1 MANDRIG
8 YFKTLRLG
16 DVLQGP
22 ERIRAKGDDP
32 EVVSPLYGNRGAIID
47 RGGRSHYEVD
57 AQGAL
62 VRGFAGAET
71 ADQFM
76 QRKLQFL
83 INVVGVRGYVPST
96 VYGTDGVLAVLSD
109 SSNLHSLTT
118 LIAAGATSI
127 DINSPA
133 PTFASGEH
141 WFITDGTS
149 YEILTTSGSGSST
162 TIPIVASTY
171 GYAAGA
177 VVFEPTWFLRNAYLL
192 TDTQLE
198 GIDPGSNQGVKEV
211 EFKFMSVEAP
221 EWI

>member
-16 DVLQGP
+16 DLLQGP

-32 EVVSPLYGNRGAIID
+32 EIVSPLYGNRGVIID

-62 VRGFAGAET
+62 VRGYSTTET

-83 INVVGVRGYVPST
+83 INIVTVRGYVPSS
-96 VYGTDGVLAVLSD
+96 VYGTEGVLAILSD
-109 SSNLHSLTT
+109 SADLHTT
-118 LIAAGATSI
+118 TAPVSAGATTVPI
-127 DINSPA
+127 TA
-133 PTFASGEH
+133 PDPTYLDGESY
-141 WFITDGTS
+141 FIADGTS
-149 YEILTTSGSGSST
+149 YELLRLSAGTGVNL
-162 TIPIVASTY
+162 PVAATTY
-171 GYAAGA
+171 GYASGA
-177 VVFEPTWFLRNAYLL
+177 IVFKPSWFLRNAFLL

-198 GIDPGSNQGVKEV
+198 GLDPGSNQGVKEID
-211 EFKFMSVEAP
+211 FKFVSIETP
-221 EWI
+221 EWF